1 MIYSLVVPGQI
12 EDVEEVRVLE
22 WSGAPGSVFEAGDL
36 VVELETYKAVLEVR
50 AAAPAILRQILCE
63 PGDWR
68 KIGAPLAL
76 LSDSADEPLPTTAD
90 GLAQSSVTFEVI

>member
-1 MIYSLVVPGQI
+1 
-12 EDVEEVRVLE
+12 
-22 WSGAPGSVFEAGDL
+22 
-36 VVELETYKAVLEVR
+36 
-50 AAAPAILRQILCE
+50 LRQILCE